1 MPLVGMSASPAC
13 WVAAQNAVSSRP
25 FFCDYG
31 ANIFVGENFYANFNC
46 TILDVCEVHIGD
58 NVLLAPECRS
68 TPLPTRWR

>member
-1 MPLVGMSASPAC
+1 MPLAGMSASPAC

-46 TILDVCEVHIGD
+46 TILDVCGY
-58 NVLLAPECRS
+58 
-68 TPLPTRWR
+68 T